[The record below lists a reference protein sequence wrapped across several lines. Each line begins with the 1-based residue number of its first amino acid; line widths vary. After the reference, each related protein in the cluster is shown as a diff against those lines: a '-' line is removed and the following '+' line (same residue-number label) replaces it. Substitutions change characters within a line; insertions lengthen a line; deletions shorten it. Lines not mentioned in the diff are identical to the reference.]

1 NGDSLLLGS
10 MRMGIDSLFGRIVS
24 LLRRLCVREM
34 AHALVKKKG
43 KAKDKYYGK
52 LVADLGNEVRSSLEE
67 GVAAMENLV
76 VLKKELSTRVQAHK
90 LYREMIRRGVVFEE
104 RLNKAIVVPVED
116 EESPSFEPQGSPPR
130 HYKEK
135 NVATGANAQPIW
147 TCYDFSE
154 QGHTRNQC
162 PKKVKQEEVKGA
174 RGRAY
179 AIKDADPQAL
189 NVVTGTFLLN
199 NRYASVLFD
208 LGFDR
213 SFVDTRFS
221 SMLDIVSV
229 KIDTSYEL
237 VKHDVVTVY
246 GEKVIH
252 IPYGNK
258 TLTVES
264 DKGMSRLK
272 VISCIKA
279 RKYIKRGCHLFLV
292 HVTEK
297 KSKEKRLEDVP
308 ISRVFLEVFPNDFP
322 GLPLSRQVEFQIDLE
337 NEEHGKHLKIILEL
351 LKNERLYAKF
361 SKCDFWLDS
370 IQFLGHVIDRNGV
383 YVDSAKV
390 EAIRNWVAPMT
401 PTEVRQFLRL
411 AGYYK
416 RLRDLIIHELYKSK
430 YSIHQGSDKMY
441 QDLKLL
447 YWWPNMKANIS
458 MYVSK
463 FLTCAKVKAKH
474 QKLSELLQQ
483 PEIPVWKWERIT
495 MNFISGLPR
504 TSSGCDTIWV
514 IVDRLTKL
522 AHFLPTKKTNTMEK
536 LMQLYFKEIMCRH
549 GVPISI
555 ILDQESH
562 FTSRF

>member
-1 NGDSLLLGS
+1 
-10 MRMGIDSLFGRIVS
+10 MRMGIDYLFGRIAS
-24 LLRRLCVREM
+24 LLRRLCGHET

-43 KAKDKYYGK
+43 KEKDKYYGK

-67 GVAAMENLV
+67 GMAAMENL
-76 VLKKELSTRVQAHK
+76 TRVQAHK

-104 RLNKAIVVPVED
+104 RLNEAIVVPVED
-116 EESPSFEPQGSPPR
+116 EESPSFEPQGSPR
-130 HYKEK
+130 
-135 NVATGANAQPIW
+135 
-147 TCYDFSE
+147 DS
-154 QGHTRNQC
+154 
-162 PKKVKQEEVKGA
+162 
-174 RGRAY
+174 
-179 AIKDADPQAL
+179 
-189 NVVTGTFLLN
+189 
-199 NRYASVLFD
+199 
-208 LGFDR
+208 

-221 SMLDIVSV
+221 SMLDIDSV

-237 VKHDVVTVY
+237 VKHDVITVC

-292 HVTEK
+292 HVTKK

-308 ISRVFLEVFPNDFP
+308 ISRVFLKVFPNDFP

-337 NEEHGKHLKIILEL
+337 KEEHGKHLKIILEL

-383 YVDSAKV
+383 YVDSAKI

-416 RLRDLIIHELYKSK
+416 RFIEAL
-430 YSIHQGSDKMY
+430 
-441 QDLKLL
+441 
-447 YWWPNMKANIS
+447 
-458 MYVSK
+458 
-463 FLTCAKVKAKH
+463 
-474 QKLSELLQQ
+474 
-483 PEIPVWKWERIT
+483 PEGMEDFMVY
-495 MNFISGLPR
+495 
-504 TSSGCDTIWV
+504 CDASLNGYGAV
-514 IVDRLTKL
+514 
-522 AHFLPTKKTNTMEK
+522 
-536 LMQLYFKEIMCRH
+536 LMQREKVIAYA
-549 GVPISI
+549 S
-555 ILDQESH
+555 
-562 FTSRF
+562 